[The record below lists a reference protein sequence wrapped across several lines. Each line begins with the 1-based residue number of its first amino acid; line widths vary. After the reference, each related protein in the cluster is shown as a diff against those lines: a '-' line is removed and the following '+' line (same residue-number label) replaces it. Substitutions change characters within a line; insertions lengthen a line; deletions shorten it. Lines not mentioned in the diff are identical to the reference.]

1 MVVAYGFN
9 ITAFVYALVE
19 TEWSSSPM
27 IDLSGIL
34 LDDHLH
40 SFRAISG
47 AVIFYGSRLDS
58 GSQKYV
64 LVALK

>member
-1 MVVAYGFN
+1 MK
-9 ITAFVYALVE
+9 
-19 TEWSSSPM
+19 TEWSSSPI

-34 LDDHLH
+34 LDNHLP
-40 SFRAISG
+40 SFRAMSG